1 VRRAIGILLH
11 AAATSSGLACAA
23 LILLVAWSF
32 RSAVYVP
39 VGVGTRDLRV
49 SVAGGRVTIDNSYA
63 VAPALAAA
71 QHNNLRVVMR
81 KAQAKDLAKYMSKQ
95 RDWEDLATF
104 DEAKDKFDAL
114 TREWKAR
121 SLAPPPPP
129 AWHVTA
135 GRPAVAAAAV
145 LLSIP
150 PGFAIRRRRRPTRQ
164 HGQPVCPAC
173 GYDLRATPGRCPEC
187 GTIPAR

>member
-1 VRRAIGILLH
+1 MRRAIGILLRAT
-11 AAATSSGLACAA
+11 AASSGLACAA
-23 LILLVAWSF
+23 LVLLVAWSF
-32 RSAVYVP
+32 RATVHFP
-39 VGVGTRDLRV
+39 IGVGTRDLRV
-49 SVAGGRVTIDNSYA
+49 TVADGRVTVDNWYTA
-63 VAPALAAA
+63 TPALAAA
-71 QHNNLRVVMR
+71 QHNAMMMIMR
-81 KAQAKDLAKYMSKQ
+81 KTEAKELAKYMSKQ

-104 DEAKDKFDAL
+104 DEAKNKFDAL

-121 SLAPPPPP
+121 SLAPLPPP
-129 AWHVTA
+129 AWAVTA

-150 PGFAIRRRRRPTRQ
+150 PAFAIRRRRRPTRQ

-173 GYDLRATPGRCPEC
+173 GYDLRATPERCPEC